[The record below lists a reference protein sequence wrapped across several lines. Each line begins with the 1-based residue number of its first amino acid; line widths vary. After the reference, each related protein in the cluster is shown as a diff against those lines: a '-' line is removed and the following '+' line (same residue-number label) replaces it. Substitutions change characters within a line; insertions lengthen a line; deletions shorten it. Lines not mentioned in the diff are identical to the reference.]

1 MDKNI
6 PEFLKE
12 MLINQYGEEKTIEII
27 QGYTAKRRSSFRV
40 NSIKAN
46 KDEIKAVLEKIGV
59 GYEEVSWY
67 ENAFVISFEDEQK
80 LRETTLYEEGKIY
93 FQSLSS
99 MIPVLVLAANPE
111 ENVLDMAAAPGG
123 KTTQMFA
130 EANGKVL
137 ITACEKN
144 KIRAER
150 LKYNLEKQGAS
161 RVNVM
166 MQDAR
171 KLDDFFS
178 FDKVLLDAP
187 CSGSGTLFL
196 NDEKQIQTFTK
207 ELVNR
212 SITTQKEMLQKA
224 LKVLKVG
231 HEMVY
236 STCSILHAE
245 NEGQLEKLLE
255 SGKIE
260 ILPIDADKFKGM
272 KTLNTT
278 IPGVLCV
285 CPDENYEGFFVA
297 NIKRLK

>member
-1 MDKNI
+1 MDRNI
-6 PEFLKE
+6 PDFLKE
-12 MLINQYGEEKTIEII
+12 MLIEQYGKEKTAEIV
-27 QGYTAKRRSSFRV
+27 QGYTNKRKSSFRV
-40 NSIKAN
+40 NSIKAK
-46 KDEIKAVLEKIGV
+46 KDEIVTALDNMNIE
-59 GYEEVSWY
+59 YENVSWY
-67 ENAFVISFEDEQK
+67 ENALVISYEDEER
-80 LRETTLYEEGKIY
+80 LRETDLYEEGKIY

-99 MIPVLVLAANPE
+99 MIPVLVLAANAD

-130 EANGKVL
+130 EADGKVL

-196 NDEKQIQTFTK
+196 DDEKQIQTFTN
-207 ELVNR
+207 ELVKR

-224 LKVLKVG
+224 LKVLKKG

-236 STCSILHAE
+236 STCSILRDE
-245 NEGQLEKLLE
+245 NEKQLESLIAQ
-255 SGKIE
+255 GRIE
-260 ILPIDADKFKGM
+260 IIPIDITKYIGM
-272 KTLNTT
+272 KTLDTI

-297 NIKRLK
+297 KIRKIK

>member
-1 MDKNI
+1 MDRNI
-6 PEFLKE
+6 PNFFKE
-12 MLINQYGEEKTIEII
+12 MLIEQYGEGKTAEIV
-27 QGYTAKRRSSFRV
+27 QGYTNKRKSSFRV
-40 NSIKAN
+40 NSIKTN
-46 KDEIKAVLEKIGV
+46 KDEIMAVLNNMNIE
-59 GYEEVSWY
+59 YETVTWY
-67 ENAFVISFEDEQK
+67 ENAFVISYEDEVK
-80 LRETTLYEEGKIY
+80 LRETDLYEEGKIY

-99 MIPVLVLAANPE
+99 MIPVLVLATNAD

-130 EANGKVL
+130 EADGKVL

-196 NDEKQIQTFTK
+196 EDEKQIKTFTN
-207 ELVNR
+207 ELVKR

-236 STCSILHAE
+236 STCSILREE
-245 NEGQLEKLLE
+245 NEKQLEGLLAQ
-255 SGKIE
+255 GRIE
-260 ILPIDADKFKGM
+260 IIPIDSAKYIGM
-272 KTLNTT
+272 KTLDTI

-297 NIKRLK
+297 KIRKIK